1 MPVIHL
7 TTFIKAPR
15 QRVFDLSRSIT
26 MHAVSM
32 KHTNEKAIKGVISG
46 LINLNETVTWQAK
59 LLFKQRVMEVI
70 ITEMKPFENF
80 TDEMVKGDF
89 KSMKHEHHFKEIEN
103 GTIMIDLFSF
113 KTPYGWWGKV
123 ANFIFL
129 KQYLQKL
136 LETRNAAI
144 KLYAESNQWKHV
156 L

>member
-7 TTFIKAPR
+7 TSFIKAPG

-59 LLFKQRVMEVI
+59 LLFKQRIMEVR
-70 ITEMKPFENF
+70 ITEMMPFENF
-80 TDEMVKGDF
+80 TDEMVQGDF

-113 KTPYGWWGKV
+113 KTPFGWWGKV

-144 KLYAESNQWKHV
+144 KLYAETNQWKHV

>member
-59 LLFKQRVMEVI
+59 LLFKQRVMEVR
-70 ITEMKPFENF
+70 ITEMNPFKNF

-113 KTPYGWWGKV
+113 ETPYGWWGKV

-144 KLYAESNQWKHV
+144 KLYAETNQWKHV

>member
-59 LLFKQRVMEVI
+59 LLFKQRVMEVK

-113 KTPYGWWGKV
+113 ETPYGWWGKV

-136 LETRNAAI
+136 LEIRNAAI
-144 KLYAESNQWKHV
+144 KLYAETNQWKHV

>member
-46 LINLNETVTWQAK
+46 LIYLNETVTWQAK
-59 LLFKQRVMEVI
+59 LLFKQRVMEVR

-80 TDEMVKGDF
+80 TDEIVKGDF

-113 KTPYGWWGKV
+113 ETPYGWWGKV

-144 KLYAESNQWKHV
+144 KLYAETNQWKHV

>member
-59 LLFKQRVMEVI
+59 LLFKQRVMEVR

-144 KLYAESNQWKHV
+144 KLYAETNQWKHV

>member
-59 LLFKQRVMEVI
+59 LLFKQRVMEVR

-113 KTPYGWWGKV
+113 ETPYGWWGKV

-144 KLYAESNQWKHV
+144 KLYAETNQWKHV

>member
-113 KTPYGWWGKV
+113 ETPYGWWGKV

-136 LETRNAAI
+136 LEARNAAI
-144 KLYAESNQWKHV
+144 KLYAETNQWKHV

>member
-59 LLFKQRVMEVI
+59 LLFKQRVMEVR

-80 TDEMVKGDF
+80 TDEIVKGDF

>member
-59 LLFKQRVMEVI
+59 LLFKQRVMEVK

-113 KTPYGWWGKV
+113 ETPYGWWGKV

-136 LETRNAAI
+136 LESRNVAI
-144 KLYAESNQWKHV
+144 KLYAETNQWKHV

>member
-46 LINLNETVTWQAK
+46 LIYLNETVTWQAK
-59 LLFKQRVMEVI
+59 LLFKQRVMEVR

-144 KLYAESNQWKHV
+144 KLYAETNQWKHV

>member
-46 LINLNETVTWQAK
+46 LIYLNETVTWQAK
-59 LLFKQRVMEVI
+59 LLFKQRVMEVR

-80 TDEMVKGDF
+80 TDEIVKGDF

-144 KLYAESNQWKHV
+144 KLYAETNQWKHV

>member
-59 LLFKQRVMEVI
+59 LLFKQRIMEVR

-144 KLYAESNQWKHV
+144 KLYAETNQWKHV